1 MNPARTPSPP
11 LGEARRLGGGP
22 PLGARLR
29 GAAPAK
35 RQRGASLIEVLVAF
49 LLLTFGLLG
58 MSAMQINALQNNHSA
73 LQRSQASMLAHFKMD
88 AMRANRQAAID
99 GDYNLGALGTPG
111 PPATPDVTVFTP
123 PADTSLVTHD
133 QRTWL
138 LAMRATLG
146 DTDFTQGLVVCEALP
161 PPPGIANPITATCTV
176 RVYWDDTRGTGGAE
190 SQMVEIVSQ
199 L

>member
-1 MNPARTPSPP
+1 MPASISQPARHEPYRPHPLPP

-22 PLGARLR
+22 PLGARLC

-35 RQRGASLIEVLVAF
+35 RQRGASLIEVLVVF
-49 LLLTFGLLG
+49 LLLTFGMLG

-88 AMRANRQAAID
+88 AMRANREAAIA
-99 GDYNLGALGTPG
+99 GQYNLGAL
-111 PPATPDVTVFTP
+111 VCTP
-123 PADTSLVTHD
+123 PADTNLVTHD

-146 DTDFTQGLVVCEALP
+146 DANTTCGLVACVA
-161 PPPGIANPITATCTV
+161 GGGSASCTV
-176 RVYWDDTRGTGGAE
+176 RVYWDDTRGTGGAQ

>member
-1 MNPARTPSPP
+1 MNPTARTPSPP

-22 PLGARLR
+22 PLGARLC

-88 AMRANRQAAID
+88 AMRANRQDAID
-99 GDYNLGALGTPG
+99 GFYNLGALGTPG
-111 PPATPDVTVFTP
+111 PPATPDVTVCTP

-146 DTDFTQGLVVCEALP
+146 DANTTCGLVACVA
-161 PPPGIANPITATCTV
+161 GGGSASCTV
-176 RVYWDDTRGTGGAE
+176 RVYWDDTRGTGGAQA
-190 SQMVEIVSQ
+190 QMVEIVSQ